1 MRGNARQGKGYGKM
15 GTYLRSIALAGYRS
29 YGNDLEK
36 NQVDLKNLNVIIGAN
51 GAGKSNLIS
60 FLEMISYM
68 MTRGLRSYVAKQGG
82 ADSLLYFGSKTT
94 EQIRGELSIHD
105 ADALKEDKYTFA
117 LEWNTTG
124 QLFFAKEEMFYQD
137 PAHWRP
143 FKCDFG
149 VGHFESGMAD
159 YRDQTVRTLR
169 NYLERLRVFHF
180 NDTSISSRIRN
191 STSTTDGSYL
201 RSDAGNIAAFLYRL
215 QQNVSENP
223 YYQRIIRHIRMAM
236 PQFYDFVLTP
246 DENGYVNLNWKQAG
260 AEEVFGPH
268 QLSDGT
274 LRLIALTTL
283 LLQPPATAPMTI
295 ILDEPEIGLH
305 PYALSLLAKELRMAS
320 KTSQIILATQSPI
333 LLNYFSCEDIITA
346 EYDSVR
352 QRSFLRRHTS
362 QELSEWLQEYSL
374 GELWEK
380 NVLGGLPV

>member
-1 MRGNARQGKGYGKM
+1 M
-15 GTYLRSIALAGYRS
+15 GTYLKSIALAGYRS
-29 YGNDLEK
+29 YGNDLKK

-68 MTRGLRSYVAKQGG
+68 MTRGLRNYVAKQGG
-82 ADSLLYFGSKTT
+82 ANSLLYFGSKTT
-94 EQIRGELSIHD
+94 EQICGELLIHD
-105 ADALKEDKYTFA
+105 ADAHKEDKYSFM
-117 LEWNTTG
+117 LELNTTD
-124 QLFFAKEEMFYQD
+124 QLFFAKEEMSYQD
-137 PAHWRP
+137 SLNWRP
-143 FKCDFG
+143 FEYDFG

-159 YRDQTVRTLR
+159 HGNQTVRTLR

-191 STSTTDGSYL
+191 STNTTDGSYL
-201 RSDAGNIAAFLYRL
+201 RSDGGNIAAFLYRL
-215 QQNVSENP
+215 QQTENENL
-223 YYQRIIRHIRMAM
+223 YYQRIIRHIRMSM
-236 PQFYDFVLTP
+236 PQFYDFVLIP
-246 DENGYVNLNWKQAG
+246 NENGYVNLNWKQAG
-260 AEEVFGPH
+260 SEEIFGPH

-346 EYDSVR
+346 EYDSVQ

-362 QELSEWLQEYSL
+362 QELNEWLQEYSL